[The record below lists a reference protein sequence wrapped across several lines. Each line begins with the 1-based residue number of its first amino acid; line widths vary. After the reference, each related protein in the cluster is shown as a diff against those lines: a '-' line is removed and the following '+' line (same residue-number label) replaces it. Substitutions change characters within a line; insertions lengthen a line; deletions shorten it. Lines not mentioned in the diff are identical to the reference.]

1 MNPYSSVSPSM
12 NAVSASTSPRHQAP
26 LIEEDFFGFL
36 ILQVSEFLCVWW
48 FRVILGILGEVCGIL
63 LKNG

>member
-1 MNPYSSVSPSM
+1 M

-36 ILQVSEFLCVWW
+36 ILQVSEFLCVCVVVSCYTWNTGGGLRDFAEKTVEW
-48 FRVILGILGEVCGIL
+48 L
-63 LKNG
+63 